1 MRIISGKYK
10 SRSLIAPKGDLTR
23 PTSDRARESLFNV
36 LQNLIDFEGK
46 NVLDLFAGSGAF
58 GFEAL
63 SRGAAHATF
72 IEESKRATEAII
84 ENTKTLEADT
94 EVTLIKKD
102 VYKWL
107 ENPSGSF
114 DLILADPPYDDAR
127 TLERLPEAIY
137 SSRLLT
143 PDSVVIIEH
152 RKGSRIRIP
161 SNAMQIKE
169 LQAGEALFTL
179 LCGKP

>member
-10 SRSLIAPKGDLTR
+10 SRALIAPKGDLTR

-36 LQNLIDFEGK
+36 LQNLIDFEGM

-63 SRGAAHATF
+63 SRGASHSTF
-72 IEESKRATEAII
+72 VEESKRASQAII
-84 ENTKTLEADT
+84 ENSNSLELNT
-94 EVTLIKKD
+94 EVTLVKKD

-107 ENPSGSF
+107 ENPPGSF

-127 TLERLPEAIY
+127 TLEKLPEAIF
-137 SSRLLT
+137 SSRLLR

-161 SNAMQIKE
+161 RNAMQIKE
-169 LQAGEALFTL
+169 LQAGEAVFTL
-179 LCGKP
+179 PSGKP